1 MRIGIYGYGN
11 LGKGVELA
19 VRMHEDMEL
28 VGIFTRRDP
37 ATVHPLT
44 DAPVYSVDALPRF
57 REQIDCLIV
66 CGGSATDLPVLT
78 PMLAKDFNLIDS
90 FDTHK
95 NIPAHF
101 AKVNEAAAS
110 GGKLALISAGWDPGL
125 FSLARLYA
133 ASILPNGK
141 D

>member
-1 MRIGIYGYGN
+1 MKIGIYGYGN

-19 VRMHEDMEL
+19 AGMHADIEL

-37 ATVHPLT
+37 ATLHPLT
-44 DAPVYSVDALPRF
+44 DTPVYGADALADF
-57 REQIDCLIV
+57 KDAIDCLIV

-95 NIPAHF
+95 NIPDHRHRGDKPDHQF
-101 AKVNEAAAS
+101 LHLSPCV
-110 GGKLALISAGWDPGL
+110 LV
-125 FSLARLYA
+125 FM
-133 ASILPNGK
+133 
-141 D
+141 